1 MPVSVNDQEEGGSF
15 PLLFC
20 TATLQDLT
28 LGSRFTLHSL
38 KQHLEVGGKI
48 I

>member
-1 MPVSVNDQEEGGSF
+1 MPVSVNDQGGGAFLCYS
-15 PLLFC
+15 
-20 TATLQDLT
+20 AQLQDLT
-28 LGSRFTLHSL
+28 LGSRVTLHSL